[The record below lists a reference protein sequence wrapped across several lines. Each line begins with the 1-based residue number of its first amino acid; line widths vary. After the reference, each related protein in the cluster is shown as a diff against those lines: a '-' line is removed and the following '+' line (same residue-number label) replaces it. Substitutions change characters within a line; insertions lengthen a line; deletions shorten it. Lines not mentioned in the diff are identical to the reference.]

1 MTDTTSRTT
10 SAQQAPGSSAARA
23 KQEAA
28 GVASTAKDEAAAVAQ
43 TAVEEAKQLGSDA
56 GQQAKQVMSD
66 ARQQLQ
72 TKANEE
78 ARRLAG
84 AMDDLSSQLRR
95 MADAGQSGL
104 ARDLVAQVAVGTQRV
119 AQHLQQGGLDRTLS
133 DARRLAR
140 NRPGTFLLGAAAAGF
155 VAARVARSA
164 DTTALKDAATQSG
177 NGHSP
182 SGTSRYGDGVPWSDP
197 DLTLEATQPRPTPQ
211 STGTTETARPA
222 SPPASA
228 QRPLTAGDNP

>member
-1 MTDTTSRTT
+1 MTDTTTQAT
-10 SAQQAPGSSAARA
+10 SGSPAQHA

-28 GVASTAKDEAAAVAQ
+28 DVATSAKDEAANVASTAKQEAGTVAQ
-43 TAVEEAKQLGSDA
+43 TAVDEAKQLTSEA
-56 GQQAKQVMSD
+56 GQQAKQVLSD

-72 TKANEE
+72 AKADEE

-84 AMDDLSSQLRR
+84 AIDDLSGQLRT
-95 MADAGQSGL
+95 MAAAGQAGL
-104 ARDLVAQVAVGTQRV
+104 ARDLMAQAADGARRM

-164 DTTALKDAATQSG
+164 DTTALKEAASPQAG
-177 NGHSP
+177 NGQP
-182 SGTSRYGDGVPWSDP
+182 AVQWSDP

-211 STGTTETARPA
+211 STGTTGALPDS
-222 SPPASA
+222 SPSSA
-228 QRPLTAGDNP
+228 PRPLVAENRP